1 MQTPRRSLLARAI
14 LAMVWLYR
22 NLLSG
27 NMLHSCRFIP
37 SCSAY
42 AQEAIK
48 RYGAL
53 RGVWLAVRR
62 VIRCHPLSQPGL
74 DPLR

>member
-14 LAMVWLYR
+14 LAVVWLYR
-22 NLLSG
+22 NFLSG
-27 NMLHSCRFIP
+27 SMLHSCRFVP

-42 AQEAIK
+42 TQEAVW

-53 RGVWLAVRR
+53 RGVWRAVRR
-62 VIRCHPLSQPGL
+62 IIRCHPFSPAGL